1 MRHQP
6 IFAKAALAG
15 FVLGLVI
22 ALAASFGT
30 RFGLWNYALG
40 VKLLIPGVA
49 AGAVGL
55 VCGIVWIW
63 RALAGNE
70 STGWRLGMP
79 GLIGALLVV
88 GVPADSLWLST
99 SLPPIHDISTD
110 IGGDAPKFDTL
121 LSWRKGAPN
130 PANYD
135 GPNIVFYGGERV
147 TTALAQ
153 KNAYPDIKPEARLP
167 WHTPPKELYA
177 KMFWR
182 ALNTV
187 NAEGW
192 RVAAFDFKRGH
203 IEATSTSFWFG
214 VTSDIVIRVR
224 RAGAIGVII
233 DIRAKSRV
241 DTADMGR
248 NAGLIRDFLEKMK
261 S

>member
-6 IFAKAALAG
+6 IFAKGALAG
-15 FVLGLVI
+15 FVLGLVL

-30 RFGLWNYALG
+30 RLGLWNYAVG

-49 AGAVGL
+49 VGALGL
-55 VCGIVWIW
+55 ICGIVWIW

-70 STGWRLGMP
+70 SIGWRLGMP
-79 GLIGALLVV
+79 GLIGALLLV
-88 GVPADSLWLST
+88 GIPANGLWLSF

-110 IGGDAPKFDTL
+110 IGDAPKFDTL
-121 LSWRKGAPN
+121 LDWRKGAPN
-130 PANYD
+130 QASYD
-135 GPNIVFYGGERV
+135 GPNIVSYGGERM

-153 KNAYPDIKPEARLP
+153 KNAYPDIKPVERLKGRATAR
-167 WHTPPKELYA
+167 EFYA

-187 NAEGW
+187 NAQGW
-192 RVAAFDFKRGH
+192 QVAAFDFKRGH

-214 VTSDIVIRVR
+214 VTSDIVIRVHP
-224 RAGAIGVII
+224 AGAIGVII

-241 DTADMGR
+241 GVADMGR
-248 NAGLIRDFLEKMK
+248 NAELIRAFLERMK
-261 S
+261 V

>member
-6 IFAKAALAG
+6 IFAKGALAG
-15 FVLGLVI
+15 FLLGLVL

-30 RFGLWNYALG
+30 RLGFWNYTLG

-49 AGAVGL
+49 VGTVGL
-55 VCGIVWIW
+55 LCGIVWIW
-63 RALAGNE
+63 RALEGNE

-79 GLIGALLVV
+79 GLIGALLLV
-88 GVPADSLWLST
+88 GIPADSLWHFY
-99 SLPPIHDISTD
+99 SLPPIHDVSTD
-110 IGGDAPKFDTL
+110 IGDAPKFDTL
-121 LSWRKGAPN
+121 LEWRKGAPN
-130 PANYD
+130 PASYD
-135 GPNIVFYGGERV
+135 GQNIVTYGGERM

-153 KNAYPDIKPEARLP
+153 KYAYPDIKPVERLKGRATAR
-167 WHTPPKELYA
+167 EFYA

-187 NAEGW
+187 NAQGW

-224 RAGAIGVII
+224 PAGAIGTII

-241 DTADMGR
+241 GVADLGR
-248 NAGLIRDFLEKMK
+248 NADLIRDFLERMRV
-261 S
+261 